1 MDNIFY
7 LIIGLCAL
15 IIGGEFLVKGAVA
28 LAVRMKV
35 SMVVIGLTVVS
46 FATSAPEL
54 IVSVYSALSGH
65 PDMALGNVIGSN
77 IANISLVLGVTALI
91 FPLSFQQRLYRFDI
105 PVMLLASVLFGVFL
119 YSNSSLNFWEGF
131 CFVILL
137 SVLTTYLIRRSRKE
151 EKMNGHNSTEQM
163 PLLKLLAYLFL
174 GALSLY
180 FGSHWL
186 VGGATGIAKT
196 MGVSERVIS
205 VSIVAFGTS
214 VPELATSII
223 AAYKKEKDLSI
234 GNLIGSNIFNVFAVL
249 GITSMIKPVYVVD
262 EGLITNDI
270 WWMFGVALFLY
281 PMMFFFHKKHIGRFE
296 GFILFALYIIY
307 ISLLF

>member
-1 MDNIFY
+1 VDNIFY
-7 LIIGLCAL
+7 LIIGLFSL
-15 IIGGEFLVKGAVA
+15 IIGGEFLVRGAVS

-54 IVSVYSALSGH
+54 IVSVYSALTGH

-105 PVMLLASVLFGVFL
+105 PVMLLASALFGVFL
-119 YSNSSLNFWEGF
+119 YSNSSLNFWEGL
-131 CFVILL
+131 CFVLLL
-137 SVLTTYLIRRSRKE
+137 SVLTIYLIRRSRKE
-151 EKMNGHNSTEQM
+151 EEMKGEKTAEPIS
-163 PLLKLLAYLFL
+163 LVKLLVYLLL

-180 FGSHWL
+180 FGSRWL
-186 VGGATGIAKT
+186 VDGAAGIARSV
-196 MGVSERVIS
+196 GLSERIIS

-214 VPELATSII
+214 VPELAASII
-223 AAYKKEKDLSI
+223 AAFKKEKDLSI
-234 GNLIGSNIFNVFAVL
+234 GNLIGSNIFNIFAVL
-249 GITSMIKPVYVVD
+249 GITSMIRPIYVVD

-270 WWMFGVALFLY
+270 WWMFTVALLLY
-281 PMMFFFHKKHIGRFE
+281 PLMFFFHKRHIGRIE
-296 GFILFALYIIY
+296 GFLLFVLYITY
-307 ISLLF
+307 ILLLF

>member
-7 LIIGLCAL
+7 LIIGLFSL
-15 IIGGEFLVKGAVA
+15 IIGGEFLVRGAVS

-54 IVSVYSALSGH
+54 IVSVYSALTGH

-105 PVMLLASVLFGVFL
+105 PVMLLASALFGVFL
-119 YSNSSLNFWEGF
+119 YSNSSLNFWEGL
-131 CFVILL
+131 CFVLLL
-137 SVLTTYLIRRSRKE
+137 SVLTIYLIRRSRKE
-151 EKMNGHNSTEQM
+151 EEMKGEKTAEPIS
-163 PLLKLLAYLFL
+163 LVKLLVYLLL

-180 FGSHWL
+180 FGSRWL
-186 VGGATGIAKT
+186 VDGAAGIARSV
-196 MGVSERVIS
+196 GLSERIIS

-214 VPELATSII
+214 VPELAASII
-223 AAYKKEKDLSI
+223 AAFKKEKDLSV
-234 GNLIGSNIFNVFAVL
+234 GNLIGSNIFNIFAVL
-249 GITSMIKPVYVVD
+249 GITSMIQPIYVVD

-270 WWMFGVALFLY
+270 WWMFAVALLLY
-281 PMMFFFHKKHIGRFE
+281 PLMFLFHKRHIGRLE
-296 GFILFALYIIY
+296 GVLLFILYITYII
-307 ISLLF
+307 ILF